1 MYEHQGLH
9 DIFFIMLYGWAGM
22 LAVLACF
29 YFLFSRGNL
38 FSSNNTPPRELRHW
52 AAAFM
57 ASVALSH
64 VWWYVL
70 GLHLLVEDRLERNIV
85 AITLDRLTFV
95 PLMMCVLIRM
105 LQDRRRPLWPVA
117 IAFMPIAV
125 IAIVCIITRND
136 VFELITEFYSMLVGL
151 VFIIYYVRAVRQYGR
166 WLLDNYADLERKE
179 LWQSLLLLSIILLTY
194 IAYTSNEGALA
205 TEYLAQVNTIVIICF
220 ILWRVE
226 TLQQLEPKT
235 EDIIEDTIAVSFGND
250 ETIDFKSIAIPDNIP
265 EQLEKLCVAKQLYLQ
280 HDLTLQQLA
289 TDIGT
294 NRTYLSSYFALQ
306 DITYNTYINRLRIEH
321 FIRLYSES
329 IASSQSFTA
338 MQLAKQS
345 GFYSYST
352 FSAAFKKYMGYTVSA
367 WMMLQEA
374 GRNNISG

>member
-1 MYEHQGLH
+1 MYEHQGLQ
-9 DIFFIMLYGWAGM
+9 DIFFIMLYGWAAM
-22 LAVLACF
+22 LAVLACL

-38 FSSNNTPPRELRHW
+38 FSNNNTPPKELRNW
-52 AAAFM
+52 AAVFM

-64 VWWYVL
+64 LWWYLL
-70 GLHLLVEDRLERNIV
+70 GIHFLVEDRLVRNIV

-117 IAFMPIAV
+117 VVFVPIAV
-125 IAIVCIITRND
+125 IAIVCIITRNE
-136 VFELITEFYSMLVGL
+136 VFELITEIYSMLVGL

-166 WLLDNYADLERKE
+166 WLRDNYADLERKE
-179 LWQSLLLLSIILLTY
+179 LWQSLLLLAIILLTY
-194 IAYTSNEGALA
+194 ITYTSNEGALA
-205 TEYLAQVNTIVIICF
+205 TEYFAQVNTIVIICF

-226 TLQQLEPKT
+226 TLQQLEPA
-235 EDIIEDTIAVSFGND
+235 IEEKIENTIDVSFESNG
-250 ETIDFKSIAIPDNIP
+250 TVDFKSIIIPDNIS
-265 EQLEKLCVAKQLYLQ
+265 ELLEKQCVAKQLYLQ

-289 TDIGT
+289 TALGT
-294 NRTYLSSYFALQ
+294 NRTYLSSYFAQ
-306 DITYNTYINRLRIEH
+306 QEITYNTYINRLRIEH
-321 FIRLYSES
+321 FIRLYNES

-352 FSAAFKKYMGYTVSA
+352 FSVAFKKYMGNTVTA
-367 WMMLQEA
+367 WMKLQETSPD
-374 GRNNISG
+374 IQ

>member
-9 DIFFIMLYGWAGM
+9 DIFFIMLYGWAAL
-22 LAVLACF
+22 LAVLACL

-38 FSSNNTPPRELRHW
+38 FSRSNIPPMELRNW

-64 VWWYVL
+64 VWWYML
-70 GLHLLVEDRLERNIV
+70 GIHFLVEDRLERNIV

-117 IAFMPIAV
+117 VAFMPIAV

-136 VFELITEFYSMLVGL
+136 VFELITEFYSMFVGL
-151 VFIIYYVRAVRQYGR
+151 VFIIYYVHAVRQYGR
-166 WLLDNYADLERKE
+166 WLRDNYADLERKE
-179 LWQSLLLLSIILLTY
+179 LWQSLLLLAFILLTY

-226 TLQQLEPKT
+226 TLQQLEPT
-235 EDIIEDTIAVSFGND
+235 VEENIGDIIDVSFEND
-250 ETIDFKSIAIPDNIP
+250 GTANLKYISIPDNIS
-265 EQLEKLCVAKQLYLQ
+265 ELLEKQCVAKQLYLQ

-289 TDIGT
+289 TAIGT
-294 NRTYLSSYFALQ
+294 NRTYLGRYFAQ
-306 DITYNTYINRLRIEH
+306 QEITYNTYINRLRIEH

-329 IASSQSFTA
+329 IASSQSITA

-352 FSAAFKKYMGYTVSA
+352 FSVAFKKYKGNTVTE
-367 WMMLQEA
+367 WMKLQEA
-374 GRNNISG
+374 CPSVLK

>member
-1 MYEHQGLH
+1 MYEHQGLQ
-9 DIFFIMLYGWAGM
+9 DIFFIMFYGWAAM
-22 LAVLACF
+22 LAVLACL

-38 FSSNNTPPRELRHW
+38 FSSDNTPPRELRYW

-70 GLHLLVEDRLERNIV
+70 GIHLLVEDRLMRNIV

-117 IAFMPIAV
+117 VAFAPIAV
-125 IAIVCIITRND
+125 IAIICIITRND
-136 VFELITEFYSMLVGL
+136 VFELITEFYSMFVGF
-151 VFIIYYVRAVRQYGR
+151 VFIIYYVRALRQYGR
-166 WLLDNYADLERKE
+166 WLRDNFADLERKE
-179 LWQSLLLLSIILLTY
+179 LWQSLLLLAFILLAY
-194 IAYTSNEGALA
+194 VAYTSNEGALA

-226 TLQQLEPKT
+226 TLQQLEPT
-235 EDIIEDTIAVSFGND
+235 VEEN
-250 ETIDFKSIAIPDNIP
+250 KSITIPDNIS
-265 EQLEKLCVAKQLYLQ
+265 ELLEKHCVSKQLYLQ

-289 TDIGT
+289 TAIGT
-294 NRTYLSSYFALQ
+294 NRTYLSSYFAQ
-306 DITYNTYINRLRIEH
+306 QEITYNTYINRLRIDH
-321 FIRLYSES
+321 FIRLYNES
-329 IASSQSFTA
+329 IASEQSFTA

-352 FSAAFKKYMGYTVSA
+352 FSVAFKNYKGNTVTA
-367 WMMLQEA
+367 WIKLQE
-374 GRNNISG
+374 